1 MVLKQAYNTVA
12 NYKCAIAD
20 LIRVYYDI
28 DTNIQGISPP
38 WYKDFGSCVPPQ
50 RGIMPKW
57 DLSDVL
63 EYYIPYL
70 WAFRPC

>member
-1 MVLKQAYNTVA
+1 MGWSLFLKYIRLRKIPKDDIQESTIANFLAYRAMVLKQAYNTVA

-38 WYKDFGSCVPPQ
+38 
-50 RGIMPKW
+50 
-57 DLSDVL
+57 
-63 EYYIPYL
+63 
-70 WAFRPC
+70 